1 MARNQPCN
9 PGALSR
15 KASSNWHPALNPNTS
30 GPSATTMGAT
40 WSFQDKKIR
49 FFLYPVPSM
58 YGMFTVYLHEWLIF
72 YGFHVGNIYHTYH
85 WIFSGMVFLL
95 NLKFSLLQ
103 CVSQHISPLWSVFV
117 GYVVCRG
124 SFGGKWYSTI
134 WHILTNIRMQAII
147 IRKSSEQPIPYDP
160 CMVYLRTFTIK
171 MNQM

>member
-85 WIFSGMVFLL
+85 WIFSVCLFIEPEVLL
-95 NLKFSLLQ
+95 TAMCFSTHFTSLKCF
-103 CVSQHISPLWSVFV
+103 CWI
-117 GYVVCRG
+117 VVCRG
-124 SFGGKWYSTI
+124 SFGANDIRQYDTYWQ
-134 WHILTNIRMQAII
+134 ILGCKQS
-147 IRKSSEQPIPYDP
+147 SSENHLNNPSHMIHVWYIYVRLP
-160 CMVYLRTFTIK
+160 
-171 MNQM
+171 